1 MRKRIVLVG
10 GGSGGHFYPLIAVAE
25 RLNDHKRA
33 GEDIELI
40 YMGPEPYDLD
50 ALAKN
55 DIRFV
60 RCPSGKQRKYFS
72 ILNFL
77 DFFKVIYGLCVAI
90 LKLFVLYP
98 DVILSKGSYTSVPVT
113 IAAFLLRI
121 PVVVH
126 ESDTKL
132 GSANRLASRFARY
145 VAISFDEVA
154 EYLPQDKVA
163 LTGIPIRKVLQ
174 TEPNEPLLELG
185 LPTDRPLIFV
195 TGGSL
200 GAERL
205 NNLIL
210 ESLDE
215 LLPDF
220 TILHQVG
227 AKHEEKIAQ
236 TAASLI
242 QNIDLLEHYFVK
254 GSLDAEDMNLALS
267 AASLVISRAGTGT
280 IYEIAQKGKPSIL
293 IPIPEEISHDQTT
306 NAYAYA
312 RTGAASVLE
321 EGNLEDGLLQ
331 AEIHRIMGDPT
342 AYSQMSASARGFAKQ
357 DAAGSIAATL
367 LGIAHEHG

>member
-1 MRKRIVLVG
+1 MKKRIVLVG

-25 RLNDHKRA
+25 RLNDHKRS
-33 GEDIELI
+33 GEDIDLI
-40 YMGPEPYDLD
+40 YMGPEPYDAE
-50 ALAKN
+50 ALAQN

-60 RCPSGKQRKYFS
+60 HCPSGKQRKYFS

-77 DFFKVIYGLCVAI
+77 DVFKVIYGLCVAV

-132 GSANRLASRFARY
+132 GSANRLASKFARY
-145 VAISFDEVA
+145 IAISFDEVA
-154 EYLPQDKVA
+154 ALLPKDRIA
-163 LTGIPIRKVLQ
+163 LTGIPIRKLLQ
-174 TEPNEPLLELG
+174 TVPNDPLRQLG
-185 LPTDRPLIFV
+185 LPEDRPLIFV

-242 QNIDLLEHYFVK
+242 QHIDLLERYFVK
-254 GSLDAEDMNLALS
+254 GTLDAEEMNLALS

-280 IYEIAQKGKPSIL
+280 IYEIAGKGKPSIL
-293 IPIPEEISHDQTT
+293 IPIPEKISHDQTT

-331 AEIHRIMGDPT
+331 AEIHRIMSDPT
-342 AYSQMSASARGFAKQ
+342 AYAQMSASARGFARY
-357 DAAGSIAATL
+357 DAADSIASTL
-367 LGIAHEHG
+367 LGIAQEHG

>member
-1 MRKRIVLVG
+1 MKKRIVLVG

-25 RLNDHKRA
+25 RLNDYKAR
-33 GEDIELI
+33 GEDIELF
-40 YMGPEPYDLD
+40 YMGPQPYDES
-50 ALAKN
+50 ALTAN

-72 ILNFL
+72 LLNYL
-77 DFFKVIYGLCVAI
+77 DIFKIVFG
-90 LKLFVLYP
+90 LFVALWKLYVIYP

-113 IAAFLLRI
+113 VAAYLLRI

-132 GSANRLASRFARY
+132 GSANKLASRFARY
-145 VAISFDEVA
+145 VAISFPEVA
-154 EYLPQDKVA
+154 QKLPKAKVA
-163 LTGIPIRKVLQ
+163 LTGIPIRKMLLS
-174 TEPNEPLLELG
+174 TPSEPLRQLG
-185 LPTDRPLIFV
+185 LPEDRPLIFV
-195 TGGSL
+195 TGGSS

-210 ESLDE
+210 EALDE

-227 AKHEEKIAQ
+227 TAHESKMAS

-242 QNIDLLEHYFVK
+242 KDIDLLEHYFVK
-254 GSLDAEDMNLALS
+254 GSLDVEEMNLALS

-280 IYEIAQKGKPSIL
+280 IYEIAHKGKPAIL
-293 IPIPEEISHDQTT
+293 IPIPEEISHDQTS

-312 RTGAASVLE
+312 RTGAAAVLE

-331 AEIHRIMGDPT
+331 AEIHRIIGDP
-342 AYSQMSASARGFAKQ
+342 AVFSQMSASASRFATQ
-357 DAAGSIAATL
+357 DASGLLATAL